1 MKTRRTYLLRWT
13 LVVFFIFCN
22 ITISYAQKYVGVFLE
37 ASDDLEIF
45 TEELS
50 VVKQNNISFVI
61 LDHPL
66 NDDQI
71 DRLDQFELYFFINLN
86 NSFISAKEF
95 ENNSDKFI
103 GNIKENYI
111 RYHESSSF
119 FSSVIAFSHSS
130 IDKKEYWDKR
140 LPGLNDSS
148 LVQAYEFKKDSIKSI
163 THDYHGQKVI
173 KVFEA
178 SEATEKSIHNFKY
191 ELEQADQLVVV
202 SNEWLK
208 SSIEKFPNLKKAFLE
223 DGEIDSALIPL
234 PKIPNQLPVI
244 HWSIVVLIGLWISLA
259 INVATNPTYLE
270 TIPRYF
276 TAHRFYVDDIMS
288 YRERSSGSAVFLLFQ
303 HAIFGG
309 LVSYILAKIFIS
321 DTGLEALYF
330 HLPYLAIMGKNYFSL
345 FVLTS
350 VLVLIV
356 ELIALIWLYFPNKEM
371 SHFNQALNL
380 FTWIFHLD
388 FILVTLMITVYFSGW
403 NTSFL
408 ASILAITYVLIWFSS
423 FNITALDASKRLG
436 MKRNSYLLKTIGLHT
451 LVSCALVILLVSFD
465 GWWDVLKLAVSV

>member
-1 MKTRRTYLLRWT
+1 MFGYS
-13 LVVFFIFCN
+13 
-22 ITISYAQKYVGVFLE
+22 ISYAQKKVAIDWEKPADSE
-37 ASDDLEIF
+37 AFIR
-45 TEELS
+45 ELDFFS
-50 VVKQNNISFVI
+50 NHNVSHLLVN
-61 LDHPL
+61 HPL
-66 NDDQI
+66 NKNEI
-71 DRLDQFELYFFINLN
+71 AALDSSGISFFVKLENKFVTG
-86 NSFISAKEF
+86 SQFIS
-95 ENNSDKFI
+95 NSDQYLESISSAKT
-103 GNIKENYI
+103 Y
-111 RYHESSSF
+111 YDSSSAF
-119 FSSVIAFSHSS
+119 NGIVAFSQSIISS
-130 IDKKEYWDKR
+130 DVLPNNGILEIKGNTVYWVDTNSQPLFSVFITSNSYAKNLSR
-140 LPGLNDSS
+140 
-148 LVQAYEFKKDSIKSI
+148 FKKQLIN
-163 THDYHGQKVI
+163 
-173 KVFEA
+173 
-178 SEATEKSIHNFKY
+178 SELNLLLDGEWYRSVLAQN
-191 ELEQADQLVVV
+191 AD
-202 SNEWLK
+202 LK
-208 SSIEKFPNLKKAFLE
+208 STFEGTSGMDPATIAVP
-223 DGEIDSALIPL
+223 DIPEQGPL
-234 PKIPNQLPVI
+234 I
-244 HWSIVVLIGLWISLA
+244 HWSVLVLVLLWISLA
-259 INVATNPTYLE
+259 VNVATNPTYLE